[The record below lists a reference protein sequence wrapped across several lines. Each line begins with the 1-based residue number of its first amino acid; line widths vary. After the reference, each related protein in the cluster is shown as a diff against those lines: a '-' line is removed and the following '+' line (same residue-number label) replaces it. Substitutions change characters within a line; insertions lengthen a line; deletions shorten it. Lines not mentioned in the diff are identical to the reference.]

1 MNPKY
6 RSSQEIHFNFLFFFS
21 NYETYNFKKEQ
32 SLFVRFVYGK
42 AGSPIHNLI
51 FTSIYL
57 GRSLVDVLGVL
68 SRPGLCVLL
77 VIFNDDCGDDCDDIM
92 TVIRMMTVVI
102 MAHVLRYA
110 NSPD

>member
-1 MNPKY
+1 MLA
-6 RSSQEIHFNFLFFFS
+6 RS
-21 NYETYNFKKEQ
+21 
-32 SLFVRFVYGK
+32 
-42 AGSPIHNLI
+42 
-51 FTSIYL
+51 
-57 GRSLVDVLGVL
+57 
-68 SRPGLCVLL
+68 GLCVLL

>member
-1 MNPKY
+1 M
-6 RSSQEIHFNFLFFFS
+6 
-21 NYETYNFKKEQ
+21 
-32 SLFVRFVYGK
+32 
-42 AGSPIHNLI
+42 
-51 FTSIYL
+51 
-57 GRSLVDVLGVL
+57 LGVL